1 MRTKIGNDFGPC
13 DEISAIREQV
23 VDVVLVEIV
32 MTDAS
37 MLI

>member
-1 MRTKIGNDFGPC
+1 MRTIYENDFGPW
-13 DEISAIREQV
+13 DEIPVIREQV
-23 VDVVLVEIV
+23 VDVVLVNVV

>member
-1 MRTKIGNDFGPC
+1 MRGNDFGPM
-13 DEISAIREQV
+13 DEIPVIREQV